1 MVEIKTAKA
10 MRDFSNLNGGMLK
23 NILEEVRLAANLGK
37 YKNIITLP
45 ACFSIGEA
53 KSLIIILSVDYG
65 FYIKRLSTY
74 PFQFILYWDVPR
86 ISCKN
91 PESCYAAKAR
101 AKANRFNKI
110 FMMIY
115 KEIEHTAHFG
125 DTKVTINYKD
135 YGMTQTLDESDFTNP
150 HAISAIYM
158 SSPFELAGYEVRRS
172 PYSMSID
179 WSV

>member
-1 MVEIKTAKA
+1 MVEIKNAKV
-10 MRDFSNLNGGMLK
+10 MRDFSNLNGRMLK
-23 NILEEVRLAANLGK
+23 KILEEVRLAANLGK
-37 YKNIITLP
+37 YKNIINLP
-45 ACFSIGEA
+45 SYFTIGEA
-53 KSLIIILSVDYG
+53 KSLIVILSVDCG
-65 FYIKRLSTY
+65 FYIKRLSGS

-115 KEIEHTAHFG
+115 KEIEHAAHFG
-125 DTKVTINYKD
+125 DMKVIIDYKD
-135 YGMTQTLDESDFTNP
+135 YGLTQTLDESDFTNP
-150 HAISAIYM
+150 YAIGAFYM
-158 SSPFELAGYEVRRS
+158 SSPFELAGYEVRCS
-172 PYSMSID
+172 TSSMSID

>member
-1 MVEIKTAKA
+1 MAEIKNAKV

-23 NILEEVRLAANLGK
+23 NILEEVRLAANIGK
-37 YKNIITLP
+37 YKNIISLP
-45 ACFSIGEA
+45 SYFTIGEA
-53 KSLIIILSVDYG
+53 KSLIVILSVDYG

-91 PESCYAAKAR
+91 PESCYAVWAR

-110 FMMIY
+110 LMMIY
-115 KEIEHTAHFG
+115 KEIEHAAHFG
-125 DTKVTINYKD
+125 DTKVTIDYKD
-135 YGMTQTLDESDFTNP
+135 YGLIQILDKSDFTNP

-158 SSPFELAGYEVRRS
+158 SSPFELAGYEVRCS
-172 PYSMSID
+172 TYSMSID